1 VERFAPPVHVARG
14 RGAAVII
21 SEWVAPPV
29 HVARGRGAAVIM
41 YMVERCALASSDKRA
56 PPVRAARGRGAVTS
70 RVSVACISNV
80 ACREFGRFA
89 TVPLFNNV
97 AGRELP
103 VGSFG
108 GCCELGD
115 PWGIVVRKSSS

>member
-1 VERFAPPVHVARG
+1 MHVARG
-14 RGAAVII
+14 RGAAIGM
-21 SEWVAPPV
+21 
-29 HVARGRGAAVIM
+29 RF
-41 YMVERCALASSDKRA
+41 ERCTLAPMDRRA

-80 ACREFGRFA
+80 ACRELGRFA

-115 PWGIVVRKSSS
+115 PWGLLVHKSSS